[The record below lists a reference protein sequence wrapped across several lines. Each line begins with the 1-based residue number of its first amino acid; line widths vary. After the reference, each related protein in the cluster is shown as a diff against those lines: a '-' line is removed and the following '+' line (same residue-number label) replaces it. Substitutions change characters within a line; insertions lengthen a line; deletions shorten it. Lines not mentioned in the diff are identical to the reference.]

1 MNRPLPNI
9 KNEINIDDVIDI
21 DPQLVS
27 ASLCY
32 LITLYAKGHS
42 ENLSSVV
49 LQHLKILIGLS
60 ESISPEAAATY
71 RKLKNVWE
79 VSEKQ
84 KKMRAAM
91 DCSCKGTIH

>member
-1 MNRPLPNI
+1 MNKPLPNI
-9 KNEINIDDVIDI
+9 NNEINIDDVIDI
-21 DPQLVS
+21 DPYLVS

-32 LITLYAKGHS
+32 LITLHAKGHS
-42 ENLSSVV
+42 ENLSLVV
-49 LQHLKILIGLS
+49 MQHLKILIGLG

-84 KKMRAAM
+84 KKIRAAM
-91 DCSCKGTIH
+91 ECSCNETKH

>member
-1 MNRPLPNI
+1 MNNRLPNI
-9 KNEINIDDVIDI
+9 NNETSLDDFIDI

-32 LITLYAKGHS
+32 LITLHAKGHS
-42 ENLSSVV
+42 ENLSPVV
-49 LQHLKILIGLS
+49 MQHLKILIGLGG
-60 ESISPEAAATY
+60 SISPEAVATY

-84 KKMRAAM
+84 KKIQAAM
-91 DCSCKGTIH
+91 ECSCNKTIH